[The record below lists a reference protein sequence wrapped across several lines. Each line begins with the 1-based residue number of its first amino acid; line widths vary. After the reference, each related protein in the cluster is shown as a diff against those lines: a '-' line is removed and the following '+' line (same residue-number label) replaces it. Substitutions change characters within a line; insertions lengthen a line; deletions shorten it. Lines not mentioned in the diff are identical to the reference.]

1 MNIVASVLLIYCPE
15 EQAFWLLATICETLL
30 PDYYNTRVVGAL
42 VDQGVL
48 EELTEVHLPELHAK
62 LDELGLM
69 KMISLSW
76 FLTLFI
82 SVMPYECAVNVMD
95 CFFYDGAKVIFQV
108 TYCDAI

>member
-1 MNIVASVLLIYCPE
+1 
-15 EQAFWLLATICETLL
+15 
-30 PDYYNTRVVGAL
+30 
-42 VDQGVL
+42 
-48 EELTEVHLPELHAK
+48 
-62 LDELGLM
+62 M

-108 TYCDAI
+108 TFSQSQRRIPVCNVSVFSHMKWRL

>member
-1 MNIVASVLLIYCPE
+1 
-15 EQAFWLLATICETLL
+15 
-30 PDYYNTRVVGAL
+30 
-42 VDQGVL
+42 
-48 EELTEVHLPELHAK
+48 
-62 LDELGLM
+62 M

-108 TYCDAI
+108 NFGYFIIDTRLLQS